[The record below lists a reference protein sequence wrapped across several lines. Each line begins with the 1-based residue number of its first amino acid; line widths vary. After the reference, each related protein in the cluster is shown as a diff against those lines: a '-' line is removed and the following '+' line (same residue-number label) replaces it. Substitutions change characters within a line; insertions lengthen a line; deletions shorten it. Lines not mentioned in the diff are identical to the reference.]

1 MDVTIDDESVN
12 NLRNYRAFSPGG
24 FSITLPPANVLQAL
38 GLASDVAGTYAPQVA
53 DGYWLMLAPL
63 PPGQHIIK
71 VHLLPNPSFGVEQ
84 TIIYNFT
91 VSRGAGRDENNAD

>member
-1 MDVTIDDESVN
+1 
-12 NLRNYRAFSPGG
+12 
-24 FSITLPPANVLQAL
+24 
-38 GLASDVAGTYAPQVA
+38 VA